1 MQQKDRFWNRNDAP
15 ARLDGKPEAKPAATA
30 TPGLAPAA
38 GALRWPDALSPDP
51 RVATDPKPAGAPVA
65 TEGSKLIVGPGIQLK
80 GVEIKE
86 CDTLIVEGHV
96 EASMDSRAIEIAA
109 AGSYAGNA
117 GIDVAEIYGRFS
129 GEITVRR
136 CLTIRA
142 TGKVSG
148 KIRYQKLFIEEG
160 GELSGDIQTLASELP
175 VAKATAVA
183 GPASATRSPSAAHPF
198 P

>member
-1 MQQKDRFWNRNDAP
+1 MQQKDRFWTRNDAP
-15 ARLDGKPEAKPAATA
+15 VRPDLKPA
-30 TPGLAPAA
+30 TPVIPASPSAA
-38 GALRWPDALSPDP
+38 GAPRRPADALATPSPE
-51 RVATDPKPAGAPVA
+51 PKPGSVPVS

-80 GVEIKE
+80 GVEIKD

-117 GIDVAEIYGRFS
+117 GIDVAEIHGQFS
-129 GEITVRR
+129 GEITVRK

-148 KIRYQKLFIEEG
+148 KIRYLKLVIEEG
-160 GELSGDIQTLASELP
+160 GELMGDIQTLAAEGP
-175 VAKATAVA
+175 ATKAAGAVA
-183 GPASATRSPSAAHPF
+183 TPPVPRNPSAAHPLQ
-198 P
+198 